1 MEAPFFRDYPSIL
14 QQLKENSSSNKREL

>member
-14 QQLKENSSSNKREL
+14 QQLKGNSSSNKKEL